1 MENETLNSRLRTLEQ
16 KLLQKRRELS
26 LLKEMSLF
34 LTDNVQK
41 TLDLVAYRMGA
52 LTNAKFVR
60 LYLID
65 SFNTKLI
72 LVSGY
77 NLSDKYLEMVKN
89 RFEIS
94 IKAAPCGK
102 AVTDRAPY
110 VVNNVD
116 TDEAFAMWRDISIMH
131 GYSSY
136 AAIPLFVS
144 DRILGVADI
153 FFEDVKYLSEDE
165 LNLITAMSNAG
176 ALAIENA
183 MLIDKLAHV
192 SIVDEA
198 TGAFNRRQFMET
210 LKSEMLRGRRQK
222 FSLAL
227 VMLEITG
234 VDGDAV
240 RTFVA
245 SVKNNSR
252 GSDMLFRY
260 SDEVFCLLMTEMQTG
275 LQEEAL
281 VSKIKGLFREAF
293 SGEAHL
299 KVSVTA
305 LQDDSEEAEVL
316 VSHAVK
322 SLAVL

>member
-1 MENETLNSRLRTLEQ
+1 MENETLNSRIRTLEQ
-16 KLLQKRRELS
+16 KLLQKGRELS

-34 LTDNVQK
+34 LTDSVQK
-41 TLDLVAYRMGA
+41 TLDLTAYRMGVM
-52 LTNAKFVR
+52 TNAKFVR

-65 SFNTKLI
+65 SFKTKLM

-116 TDEAFAMWRDISIMH
+116 TDEAFAMWRDISVMH
-131 GYSSY
+131 GYSAY

-153 FFEDVKYLSEDE
+153 FFENVKYFSEDE
-165 LNLITAMSNAG
+165 LNLIIALSNSG

-183 MLIDKLAHV
+183 ILIDKLEHV

-198 TGAFNRRQFMET
+198 TGAFNRRHFMET
-210 LKSEMLRGRRQK
+210 LKNEIARGRRQK
-222 FSLAL
+222 FSLML
-227 VMLEITG
+227 VMLKITEA
-234 VDGDAV
+234 DGDAV
-240 RTFVA
+240 RTVVSFI
-245 SVKNNSR
+245 KNNSR

-260 SDEVFCLLMTEMQTG
+260 SDEVFCLIMTEIQAG
-275 LQEEAL
+275 LEKVAVE
-281 VSKIKGLFREAF
+281 SKIKELFNKVF
-293 SGEAHL
+293 SKETQF
-299 KVSVTA
+299 KMSVAA
-305 LQDDSEEAEVL
+305 LQDDSDDVELL
-316 VSHAVK
+316 VSNAVK
-322 SLAVL
+322 SLG